1 MLSKSGLEGREEHTA
16 PASGQV
22 NAQIFIRRIDMTKRV
37 TPNFTLLAALVLL
50 GVSVA
55 MAQSQAS
62 GTIKKEP
69 IQQTSMTSGPE
80 MFKAYCAAC
89 HGAGGK
95 GDGPAAPQLKQ
106 KPADL
111 TTLAKRNEGKFP
123 DEHVASVLRFG
134 VKSPTHGTSDMPTW
148 GPLFSAVSNRDKAQV
163 EIRIAN
169 IIAYLKT
176 LQVK

>member
-1 MLSKSGLEGREEHTA
+1 MSKYLRTSFVLGA
-16 PASGQV
+16 PLLL
-22 NAQIFIRRIDMTKRV
+22 F
-37 TPNFTLLAALVLL
+37 LAAF
-50 GVSVA
+50 A
-55 MAQSQAS
+55 TPQNQSS

-69 IQQTSMTSGPE
+69 IQPTSLTSGPE
-80 MFKAYCAAC
+80 MYKAYCAVC
-89 HGAGGK
+89 HGTDGK
-95 GDGPAAPQLKQ
+95 GNGPAAPQLKRQ
-106 KPADL
+106 PADL

-123 DEHVASVLRFG
+123 DTHVANVLRFG
-134 VKSPTHGTSDMPTW
+134 VTLPTHGTSDMPIW